1 MRISA
6 AAVVLALLVSVMV
19 CAENSAMP
27 KNHPAV
33 PPAENRQKASELTEK
48 LRPSG
53 NVTSNIPVPIKNLID
68 EHIFRRMEQDHIPH
82 APLSSDEE
90 FFRRVHIDLTG
101 RIASD
106 DDLR

>member
-82 APLSSDEE
+82 AICFTAGFTTISIS
-90 FFRRVHIDLTG
+90 IALTT
-101 RIASD
+101 
-106 DDLR
+106 